1 MLYARLPI
9 YLDIEGKHKHNI
21 DTETYTHYTDVRLY
35 PEDEAQDHNNTLE
48 AKVMFIIRDQLGNI
62 YKPKETTPIFELN
75 LGNSLKNDKSFKDK
89 SFKNSYL
96 NIIGNIMIFIT
107 AKGLFT
113 DILETMPTPLGIM
126 QINNKLVYTFELYM
140 SGDNIPYIKD
150 TFNMETVTSRDQLEI
165 IFEEE
170 ELFFKPVIFLDEL
183 EKGE

>member
-75 LGNSLKNDKSFKDK
+75 LGNSLKNDK

>member
-1 MLYARLPI
+1 MLDARLPV

>member
-75 LGNSLKNDKSFKDK
+75 LGNSLKNDK

-183 EKGE
+183 EKGEIKK

>member
-1 MLYARLPI
+1 MLYARLPV

-75 LGNSLKNDKSFKDK
+75 LGNNLNNDK

-96 NIIGNIMIFIT
+96 NIIGNIMMFIT

-113 DILETMPTPLGIM
+113 NILETMPTPLGVM
-126 QINNKLVYTFELYM
+126 QLNNKLVYTFELYM

-150 TFNMETVTSRDQLEI
+150 TFNMETVTSREQLEI

>member
-89 SFKNSYL
+89 GFKNSYL

>member
-1 MLYARLPI
+1 MLYARLPV

-150 TFNMETVTSRDQLEI
+150 TFNMETVTSREQLEI

>member
-1 MLYARLPI
+1 MLYARLPV
-9 YLDIEGKHKHNI
+9 YLDIEGKHTHSLT
-21 DTETYTHYTDVRLY
+21 TETYTHYTDVRLY
-35 PEDEAQDHNNTLE
+35 PEDEAHYHNNTLE

-75 LGNSLKNDKSFKDK
+75 LGNSLNNDKN
-89 SFKNSYL
+89 FKNSYL
-96 NIIGNIMIFIT
+96 NIVGNIMMFIT

-113 DILETMPTPLGIM
+113 DILETLPTPLGVM

-140 SGDNIPYIKD
+140 SGDNIPYLKD
-150 TFNMETVTSRDQLEI
+150 TLNMETITSRKQLEI

-170 ELFFKPVIFLDEL
+170 ELFFNPVIFLDEL

>member
-150 TFNMETVTSRDQLEI
+150 KFNMETVTSRDQLEI

>member
-1 MLYARLPI
+1 MLYTRLPI

>member
-1 MLYARLPI
+1 MLYARLPV
-9 YLDIEGKHKHNI
+9 YLDLDGKHKHNI
-21 DTETYTHYTDVRLY
+21 NTETYTHYTDVRLY
-35 PEDEAQDHNNTLE
+35 PEDEAQYHNNTLE

-75 LGNSLKNDKSFKDK
+75 LGNSLNNDKNFI
-89 SFKNSYL
+89 NSYL
-96 NIIGNIMIFIT
+96 NIIGNLMMFIT

-113 DILETMPTPLGIM
+113 DILETMPTPLGVM

-140 SGDNIPYIKD
+140 SGDNITYLKD
-150 TFNMETVTSRDQLEI
+150 MLNMETITSRKQLEI

>member
-75 LGNSLKNDKSFKDK
+75 LGNSLKNDKSFK
-89 SFKNSYL
+89 NSYL

-126 QINNKLVYTFELYM
+126 QINNKLV
-140 SGDNIPYIKD
+140 
-150 TFNMETVTSRDQLEI
+150 
-165 IFEEE
+165 
-170 ELFFKPVIFLDEL
+170 
-183 EKGE
+183 

>member
-1 MLYARLPI
+1 MLYARLPV

-75 LGNSLKNDKSFKDK
+75 LGNSLKNDK

>member
-75 LGNSLKNDKSFKDK
+75 LGNSLNNDK

-140 SGDNIPYIKD
+140 SGGNIPYIKD

>member
-1 MLYARLPI
+1 MLYARLPV

-75 LGNSLKNDKSFKDK
+75 LGNSLNNDK

-96 NIIGNIMIFIT
+96 NIIGNIMMFIT

-113 DILETMPTPLGIM
+113 NILETMPTP
-126 QINNKLVYTFELYM
+126 
-140 SGDNIPYIKD
+140 
-150 TFNMETVTSRDQLEI
+150 
-165 IFEEE
+165 
-170 ELFFKPVIFLDEL
+170 
-183 EKGE
+183 

>member
-1 MLYARLPI
+1 MLYARLPV

-75 LGNSLKNDKSFKDK
+75 LGNSLKNDKSFK
-89 SFKNSYL
+89 NSYL

-113 DILETMPTPLGIM
+113 DILETMLTPLGIM

>member
-150 TFNMETVTSRDQLEI
+150 TFNMETVTSREQLEI